1 MPVVCG
7 SGRCGST
14 LLRLMLDSH
23 PQLAVPPETSFLPVV
38 HGRREEL
45 TAESLADLLIAFP
58 TWPDFH
64 LEEDRLRR
72 ELRALR
78 PFSPS
83 AGVRCFYRMYAD
95 RFGKRRWGD
104 KSPGYTHHLPAVQ
117 ELLPEA
123 RFVHLV
129 RDGRDV
135 ALSLRHV
142 WFAPGQDAATLARYW
157 RDRVEAARAGGRSCR
172 HFLEIR
178 YEDLIADP
186 AGVLNRLCQ
195 LVELPWSPA
204 MLGYATRAAVRLGEV
219 RDQRLPDGRIIPRE
233 QRLAQ
238 HPLVGQQL
246 RREPVHRWRREMSEA
261 DVAIFDAIA
270 GDLLDELGYGRG
282 APTTAQARIFPSTP

>member
-23 PQLAVPPETSFLPVV
+23 PQLAVPPETSFLPEI
-38 HGRREEL
+38 HRRRDEL
-45 TAESLADLLIAFP
+45 TPDSLADLLVGFP

-64 LEEDRLRR
+64 LDAARLRT

-78 PFSPS
+78 PFSPTR
-83 AGVRCFYRMYAD
+83 GVRCFFRSYAE
-95 RFGKRRWGD
+95 RFGKERWGD
-104 KSPGYTHHLPAVQ
+104 KSPGYLRHLPAVQ

-135 ALSLRHV
+135 ALSLRAV

-157 RDRVEAARAGGRSCR
+157 RDCVESARAGGRRCR
-172 HFLEIR
+172 HFREIR
-178 YEDLIADP
+178 YEDLVADA
-186 AGVLNRLCQ
+186 AGVLRRLCE
-195 LVELPWSPA
+195 LVELSWSPS
-204 MLGYATRAAVRLGEV
+204 MLDYASRASWRLGEV
-219 RDQRLPDGRIIPRE
+219 RDQRLPDGRVIPRE

-238 HPLVGQQL
+238 HPLVGQPLQGE
-246 RREPVHRWRREMSEA
+246 RVGRWRREMSAA
-261 DVAIFDAIA
+261 DVATFDAIA
-270 GDLLDELGYGRG
+270 GDLLEELGYGRG
-282 APTTAQARIFPSTP
+282 AGDGAES